1 MEQVMVCPS
10 CGNPASYL
18 VVNGFST
25 SVCVIC
31 AEAHILDAQPDI
43 LIRLDRQ
50 LWAHY
55 SEVNA
60 NFIAVAAAMQKI
72 SQNWETIAP
81 RVPTNRVSS

>member
-18 VVNGFST
+18 IVNGFST
-25 SVCVIC
+25 SVCIRC
-31 AEAHILDAQPDI
+31 AEAHILDAEI
-43 LIRLDRQ
+43 LIRLDRG
-50 LWAHY
+50 LWQHH
-55 SEVNA
+55 SEVQA

-81 RVPTNRVSS
+81 RVPTSNI